1 MESENKIPKTENEVV
16 LDSQKLIEQVK
27 EAIGENS
34 SSEEEEERLLH
45 KLNNLLQELFSKKVP
60 ANSVREAEIFAK
72 IKELA
77 SGQLPEADHAQVP
90 AATKE
95 KKSSDSQLDFLKIT
109 DVADL
114 TYEHVMQH
122 QQTLSVYLEK
132 IKSQLTSEP
141 SSVEWQ
147 AYQKLVEEVASLLEI
162 FDDNPAEYR
171 NRLRQILLAIKS
183 WLDQKKI

>member
-77 SGQLPEADHAQVP
+77 SGQLPEADQAKNL

-95 KKSSDSQLDFLKIT
+95 KKSDSQLDFLKIT

-147 AYQKLVEEVASLLEI
+147 AYQKLEEEVASLLEI